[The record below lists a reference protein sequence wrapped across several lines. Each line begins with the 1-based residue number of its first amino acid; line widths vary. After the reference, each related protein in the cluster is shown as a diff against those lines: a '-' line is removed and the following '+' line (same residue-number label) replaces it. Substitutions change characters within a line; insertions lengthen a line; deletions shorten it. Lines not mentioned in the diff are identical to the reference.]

1 MPVKNGILIAAIA
14 LGASAGAFASRGDDF
29 GPTLVMITIGVVAGA
44 AIGGSL
50 SRLVRRTAFHHQM
63 RTESVFPPDDRM
75 NTYWRDK
82 GEIYPMPGHPDPEG
96 ARRELP

>member
-14 LGASAGAFASRGDDF
+14 LGASAGAFASRGDDL
-29 GPTLVMITIGVVAGA
+29 GLTLVMITIGAVAGV

-50 SRLVRRTAFHHQM
+50 SQFVKRTAIHRHKRQ
-63 RTESVFPPDDRM
+63 ESVFPLDDRM
-75 NTYWRDK
+75 NTYWQDK